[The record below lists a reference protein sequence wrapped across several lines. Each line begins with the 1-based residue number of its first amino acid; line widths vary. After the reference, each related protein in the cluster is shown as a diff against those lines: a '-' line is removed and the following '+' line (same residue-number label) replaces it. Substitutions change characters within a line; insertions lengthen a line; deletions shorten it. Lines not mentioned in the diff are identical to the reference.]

1 MNNFANQIKGC
12 PMEVL
17 VETYKLCKSYRDTT
31 LSRIAKQKHILS
43 RCEEIFNLNPTYEN
57 KERCNKWEDKLD
69 RTVRELSET
78 LDNMRDIKYEMI
90 SRI

>member
-1 MNNFANQIKGC
+1 MNNFSNQIKGC
-12 PMEVL
+12 TMEVL
-17 VETYKLCKSYRDTT
+17 VETYKLCKCYRNSS
-31 LSRIAKQKHILS
+31 LNRIAKQQHIIA
-43 RCEEIFNLNPTYEN
+43 RCEEEFNLNPTLEN
-57 KERCNKWEDKLD
+57 KARCNKWEDKLD